1 MMTYSDM
8 VTLLLTFF
16 ILLISMSTVDEIK
29 FDMAA
34 GSLRGAFG
42 VMTDVGDEQIQSS
55 QTTTIAPVKNE
66 QVQRVYKRI
75 RDQLQRLEL
84 NEDIKLV
91 KDRGAVVLRV
101 EESIL
106 FGPGESELD
115 SEAYSVLRDVADLVR
130 PWPLNLRIEGHT
142 DNVPVQGKG
151 MGNWELSAQRALSVL
166 RFMAEEELLPMDRL
180 SAVGYG
186 AQHPVVP
193 NDSEKHRAMN
203 RRVDFVLES
212 VSGYQEELPYL
223 IDTSSQLPF

>member
-1 MMTYSDM
+1 MN
-8 VTLLLTFF
+8 
-16 ILLISMSTVDEIK
+16 E
-29 FDMAA
+29 
-34 GSLRGAFG
+34 
-42 VMTDVGDEQIQSS
+42 VGDDQIQSS

-66 QVQRVYKRI
+66 QVQRVFKRI
-75 RDQLQRLEL
+75 RDKLQRMEL

-106 FGPGESELD
+106 FGSGERELD
-115 SEAYSVLRDVADLVR
+115 SKAHSVLRDVADLVR
-130 PWPLNLRIEGHT
+130 PWPLDLRIEGHT
-142 DNVPVQGKG
+142 DNVPVQGSG

-166 RFMAEEELLPMDRL
+166 RYMAEEELLPLDRL

-186 AQHPVVP
+186 AQHPAVH